1 MYHLVRWDETK
12 NRSKKT
18 PDVVVENKKKSLDA
32 EQHEE
37 TRPEGIN
44 ERQDSRMLYYHY
56 FYNVVYFENPRI

>member
-1 MYHLVRWDETK
+1 MDRNWSKVVVRLFGECI
-12 NRSKKT
+12 
-18 PDVVVENKKKSLDA
+18 VVVENKKKSLDA

-44 ERQDSRMLYYHY
+44 ERQDSRMLYNF